1 MRQKGA
7 CFFNNCFPKWSAKC
21 TMVLWKGKGEKQVS
35 EEQKTIE
42 KEAKA
47 EKTFDK
53 TVDKKEKKLE
63 EVNIKQVTVLSVAF
77 FLTFCCCILFFFLI
91 YRYNGLADYW
101 SNIAL
106 ILQPVTIGFVL
117 AYLLNP
123 IVKTIESKI
132 KKPLEKL
139 LKNKKRVKSVS
150 RMIGIAGAWI
160 LFVLIIAI
168 LVAMILPSLGESI
181 LSMVK
186 SLPDEVDNLM
196 KWINKQLEDD
206 TEVAAILNQAI
217 LQGSEYFENW
227 FKNTFLPQTE
237 RYIASFTSGVF
248 AGVKLII
255 NCFVGFIISVYVLSS
270 KEKFAGQAKK
280 ITYALFKP
288 KDANVIVDTVRKS
301 NEIFGG
307 FITGK
312 LLDSLI
318 IGILAYICLSVMK
331 MPYTLLVSVIVG
343 VTNIIPFFGP
353 FIGAIPSFFIIVLQ
367 NPIQGLYFLIFVF
380 VLQQVDGNII
390 GPKILG
396 DSTGL
401 SSFWVVFAITFF
413 GGIWGFPGMLIG
425 VPLTAVFYYIASRLI
440 TYRLHKKGIPEDTE
454 SYIKLQ
460 KIDKKTNEPI
470 YEKNDVNF
478 DK

>member
-1 MRQKGA
+1 MILRKTKGDG
-7 CFFNNCFPKWSAKC
+7 N
-21 TMVLWKGKGEKQVS
+21 VS
-35 EEQKTIE
+35 EEQMPIE
-42 KEAKA
+42 EAVKEEGKE
-47 EKTFDK
+47 EKT
-53 TVDKKEKKLE
+53 EKKKINFME
-63 EVNIKQVTVLSVAF
+63 ISVKQVTMLSVAF

-101 SNIAL
+101 AKIAF
-106 ILQPVTIGFVL
+106 ILQPVTIGIVL

-123 IVKTIESKI
+123 IVNAIESRVKKPI
-132 KKPLEKL
+132 KKF
-139 LKNKKRVKSVS
+139 LKNDKRAKSLS
-150 RMIGIAGAWI
+150 RMVGIAGAW
-160 LFVLIIAI
+160 LFFILIIAI
-168 LVAMILPSLGESI
+168 LVAMILPSITESI
-181 LSMVK
+181 FSMIK
-186 SLPDEVDNLM
+186 TLPQEVDNLM
-196 KWINKQLEDD
+196 DWINKLLDDD
-206 TEVAAILNQAI
+206 TEIATILNEAILR
-217 LQGSEYFENW
+217 GSEFFENW

-237 RYIASFTSGVF
+237 RYIASITSGVF

-255 NCFVGFIISVYVLSS
+255 NCFVGFIISVYVLTS

-288 KDANVIVDTVRKS
+288 GNANVIIDTVRKS
-301 NEIFGG
+301 HEIFGG
-307 FITGK
+307 FISGK

-318 IGILAYICLSVMK
+318 IGILSYICLSVMK

-353 FIGAIPSFFIIVLQ
+353 FIGAIPSFLIIVLQ
-367 NPIQGLYFLIFVF
+367 DPIQGLYFLIFIL

-413 GGIWGFPGMLIG
+413 GGVWGFPGMLIG
-425 VPLTAVFYYIASRLI
+425 VPLTAVCYYVASRLL

-454 SYIKLQ
+454 SYVKLQ
-460 KIDKKTNEPI
+460 KIDKKTNKPV
-470 YEKNDVNF
+470 YEKNDVFF
-478 DK
+478 DN